1 MIILKVKKL
10 RKFQNNSFNNVH
22 CSVISWQLLNTKIS
36 QLNTIFMS
44 KIIPFKAVRPTPDK
58 IGLVTCRNY
67 DDYSQAELASWLN
80 FNPYS
85 FLHVINPAFV
95 HSQKIT
101 LDKRFKGVALK
112 YQDFKNDNIFLQED
126 IAVFY
131 LYRIQTKNNTFI
143 GIVAGTSI
151 EDYKKNII
159 KKHEDTLQYRVEL
172 FKDYLHQTSFNTE
185 PVLITYPDNLEI
197 NTWILEKQ
205 KQQPIYNFST
215 TNKEKHTLW
224 KVDSDTE
231 ITWLQTQF
239 ETIPELYI
247 ADGHH
252 RSASAELLFDEN
264 KHLGNENLNYF
275 MSFLIAESN
284 VKIFEFNRIIRD
296 LNGNNKEDF
305 LKKLA
310 KNFIIKIK
318 EQEIW
323 KPQSKFEFGMYLD
336 GNFYALYYKLD
347 SNVNK
352 NQNDKNTILKNLD
365 AQILYD
371 KVLQPILGI
380 EDLRNDERIEYIP
393 GKQSILTIKELV
405 DEGEFEVGFMLF
417 PSDISEIKALAD
429 NNLIMPP
436 KSTYIEPKFRSG
448 LLVYEL

>member
-1 MIILKVKKL
+1 
-10 RKFQNNSFNNVH
+10 
-22 CSVISWQLLNTKIS
+22 
-36 QLNTIFMS
+36 MS

-58 IGLVTCRNY
+58 VGLVTCRNY
-67 DDYSQAELASWLN
+67 DDYSPAELASWLD

-85 FLHVINPAFV
+85 FLHVINPAYV

-101 LDKRFKGVALK
+101 LDKRFKGVSLK
-112 YQDFKNDNIFLQED
+112 YQDFKNDGIFMEED
-126 IAVFY
+126 KAVFF
-131 LYRIQTKNNTFI
+131 LYEIQTKNQSFT

-151 EDYKKNII
+151 EDYKNNII
-159 KKHEDTLQYRVEL
+159 KKHEDTLQYRVEY
-172 FKDYLHQTSFNTE
+172 FKDYLQQTGFNTE

-197 NTWILEKQ
+197 NSWISKKKKE
-205 KQQPIYNFST
+205 QPIYHFST

-224 KVDSDTE
+224 KIETDAE
-231 ITWLQTQF
+231 IIWLENQF
-239 ETIPELYI
+239 DNIPELYI

-252 RSASAELLFDEN
+252 RSASAELLYDQN
-264 KHLGNENLNYF
+264 VALGNQNLNNF

-284 VKIFEFNRIIRD
+284 VKIYEFNRIIRD
-296 LNGNNKEDF
+296 LNGNSKEDF
-305 LKKLA
+305 LKKLEEH
-310 KNFIIKIK
+310 FIIKSK
-318 EQEIW
+318 EQELW
-323 KPQSKFEFGMYLD
+323 KPQDKFEFGMYLD
-336 GNFYALYYKLD
+336 GSFYALFYKQET
-347 SNVNK
+347 K
-352 NQNDKNTILKNLD
+352 NPSILENLD

-448 LLVYEL
+448 LMVYEL

>member
-1 MIILKVKKL
+1 
-10 RKFQNNSFNNVH
+10 
-22 CSVISWQLLNTKIS
+22 
-36 QLNTIFMS
+36 MS

-58 IGLVTCRNY
+58 VGLVTCRNY
-67 DDYSQAELASWLN
+67 DDYSPAELASWLD

-85 FLHVINPAFV
+85 FLHVINPAYV

-101 LDKRFKGVALK
+101 LEKRFKGVLHK
-112 YQDFKNDNIFLQED
+112 YQDFRNDEVFLED
-126 IAVFY
+126 EKPAFY
-131 LYRIQTKNNTFI
+131 LYEIHGKYQSFT

-151 EDYKKNII
+151 DDYKNNII
-159 KKHEDTLQYRVEL
+159 KKHEDTLQYRVEY
-172 FKDYLHQTSFNTE
+172 FKDYLHQTGFNTE
-185 PVLITYPDNLEI
+185 PVLITYPDNLEL
-197 NTWILEKQ
+197 NNWISNIKNE
-205 KQQPIYNFST
+205 QPIYNFST

-224 KVDSDTE
+224 KIESESE
-231 ITWLQTQF
+231 ISWLVKQF
-239 ETIPELYI
+239 ENIPELYI

-252 RSASAELLFDEN
+252 RSASAELLHDQD
-264 KHLGNENLNYF
+264 KHLGNQNLNYF

-284 VKIFEFNRIIRD
+284 VKIYEFNRIIRD
-296 LNGNNKEDF
+296 LNGFSKADF
-305 LKKLA
+305 LEKLA
-310 KNFIIKIK
+310 EHFIIKSK
-318 EQEIW
+318 EQELW
-323 KPQSKFEFGMYLD
+323 KPQDKFEFGMYLD
-336 GNFYALYYKLD
+336 GNFYALFYKQE
-347 SNVNK
+347 NK
-352 NQNDKNTILKNLD
+352 NPTLLENLD

-371 KVLQPILGI
+371 KVLQPLLGI